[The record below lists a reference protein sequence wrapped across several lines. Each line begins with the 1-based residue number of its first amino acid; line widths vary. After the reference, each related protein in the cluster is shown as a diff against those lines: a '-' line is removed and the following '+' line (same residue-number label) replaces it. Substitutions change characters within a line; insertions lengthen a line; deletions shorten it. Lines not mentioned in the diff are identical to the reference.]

1 MEIRTLFPAG
11 RAAATLVAFTGALA
25 LGGFAPAPDDDG
37 SRVCAG
43 TMKTVVCVPPE
54 ELPEA

>member
-1 MEIRTLFPAG
+1 MGIRTLWVVALSG
-11 RAAATLVAFTGALA
+11 LVLS
-25 LGGFAPAPDDDG
+25 GFGPSPDEDG

>member
-1 MEIRTLFPAG
+1 MRIQKLS
-11 RAAATLVAFTGALA
+11 LVAPAAVSLVAVFSALVLTGLA
-25 LGGFAPAPDDDG
+25 GPEDDG